1 MRLPPRTTRV
11 LQGDNG
17 PEHPRRRPPC
27 MQRMVACVPPYQVT
41 GRLVSAPPSQRTSTP
56 LERCWGLVA
65 THRHGALREAIAT
78 GLQGAASMPWQGTPP
93 LVPRVTPPYP
103 TGVTWTTE
111 AMEAVEANLK
121 RLPHLPKWFVD
132 IVPASPPLWAPELFL
147 SPLEEFTASP
157 SSFVSHEICMS
168 EYNLGREESTT
179 YFLAFLACPLCAPC
193 ACCTCGARA
202 HRAA

>member
-1 MRLPPRTTRV
+1 
-11 LQGDNG
+11 
-17 PEHPRRRPPC
+17 

-65 THRHGALREAIAT
+65 THWHGALREAIAI
-78 GLQGAASMPWQGTPP
+78 GLQWAASMTWQGTPP

-157 SSFVSHEICMS
+157 SSFVSHEICI
-168 EYNLGREESTT
+168 
-179 YFLAFLACPLCAPC
+179 CAPPVRAAPAERGHIVQRERLC
-193 ACCTCGARA
+193 RWKEGFRGDPQGAR
-202 HRAA
+202 